1 MTVRKIS
8 NLRGSLARTGGK
20 SVSDHFYISFPTGER
35 YKKHPALVPFGVG
48 KRQCMGEALARH
60 EVILFTVGLLQRL
73 AFLPSDTGPCPDP
86 EEYHVSVT
94 RIPTDFHVKIK
105 QIL

>member
-48 KRQCMGEALARH
+48 KRQCMGEALARN
-60 EVILFTVGLLQRL
+60 EVMLFTVGLIQRL
-73 AFLPSDTGPCPDP
+73 TFLPPDTGAPPDP

-94 RIPTDFHVKIK
+94 RIPTDFHVKICEN
-105 QIL
+105 